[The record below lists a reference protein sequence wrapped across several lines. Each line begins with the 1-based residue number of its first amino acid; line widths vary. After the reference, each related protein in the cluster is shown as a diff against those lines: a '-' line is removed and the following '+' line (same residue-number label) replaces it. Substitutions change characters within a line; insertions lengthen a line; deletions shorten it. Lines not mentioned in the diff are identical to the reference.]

1 MAIKYI
7 HQPVRKAPADE
18 AYLLCDTDEL
28 LAIRLTG
35 SHVDQFRNIL
45 QRALNC
51 APPHDPQYADWF
63 ALADLLEGKKE
74 IKGESQGV

>member
-1 MAIKYI
+1 MNDPTHIAHSYGPKGEAATSL
-7 HQPVRKAPADE
+7 HLFVSDE
-18 AYLLCDTDEL
+18 SL
-28 LAIRLTG
+28 
-35 SHVDQFRNIL
+35 VQFRNIL

-63 ALADLLEGKKE
+63 VLADLLEDKKE